1 MLAKYAYNK
10 DRSKNVHREDGT
22 ETETCCPVQAKK
34 ARTVKK
40 LDKCFVFTGC
50 SYFESSVS
58 ILVSLSMLDCVNYT
72 VCYVT

>member
-1 MLAKYAYNK
+1 MRGKQTNIKKNKQRQDIFTMTKAKQPTMLAKYAYNK

-40 LDKCFVFTGC
+40 
-50 SYFESSVS
+50 
-58 ILVSLSMLDCVNYT
+58 
-72 VCYVT
+72 